1 MNFKNKIIGSYVVIV
16 LVLIIANTLVYNKIL
31 DVKSKLQILNEES
44 FKSITL
50 LLESD
55 RDAYRSNLALLTAI
69 NNNRLENLDK
79 YVNENVYKNLKQTVD
94 GFKKFH
100 KIAQKHLAK
109 STHSKFKTFYQQ
121 HKTLEK
127 DTKDLVQMVKDASYY
142 KAKKQYVKVY
152 LPDFRK
158 MRILL
163 DTFKDLSYK
172 NIAEEY
178 RETEDILHQSQQSF
192 IISALFSIIL
202 AILFSILLGR
212 AVGKSTAL
220 INEKF
225 ENLAGAEADLSMR
238 LSTDGLEK
246 EFVAVTENANKFIEK
261 LQLIVNNSKNISH
274 ENANIASEV
283 STAAMHV
290 GKNSEKQSYYVNRTA
305 QTGRELNEELKTS
318 VNDAK
323 NSQQELSKTSQQ
335 MNEMTSK
342 VNALQDAM
350 KGTMESEVVLQNKLE
365 QAAQNAN
372 EVKNVLEVIRDI
384 ADQTNLLALN
394 AAIEAARAGEHGRG
408 FAVVA
413 DEVRA
418 LAERTQKSLG
428 EIDAT
433 TNIVVQSVMEST
445 DEINS
450 NFKQVEQL
458 TTISD
463 ELQDTINSVV
473 SVLDSAVRSTEKSVQ
488 DYVEQAD
495 KVNYIVDEIE
505 KSNNLTEE
513 NTKSIQEVN
522 LATNQ
527 LESLSKELNTELMK
541 FKS

>member
-55 RDAYRSNLALLTAI
+55 RDAYQSNLALLTAI
-69 NNNRLENLDK
+69 NDNRLENLDK
-79 YVNENVYKNLKQTVD
+79 YVAQNVFKNLKKTLD
-94 GFKKFH
+94 KFTEFN
-100 KIAQKHLAK
+100 KIAKKHLAK
-109 STHSKFKTFYQQ
+109 NTHSQFNAFYKQ
-121 HKTLEK
+121 HKKLEK
-127 DTKDLVQMVKDASYY
+127 DTQELVKMVKAASYY
-142 KAKKQYVKVY
+142 KAKKTYVKSY
-152 LPDFRK
+152 LPDFKK

-163 DTFKDLSYK
+163 DTFKGLSYK
-172 NIAEEY
+172 NIAVEY
-178 RETEDILHQSQQSF
+178 KETEDILYQSQQSF
-192 IISALFSIIL
+192 ILSALFSIVL

-212 AVGKSTAL
+212 AVAKSTAL

-246 EFVAVTENANKFIEK
+246 EFAAVTQNANKFIEK
-261 LQLIVNNSKNISH
+261 LQLIVNNSKNISTK
-274 ENANIASEV
+274 NSDIASEV

-323 NSQQELSKTSQQ
+323 NSQQELSKTSEQ
-335 MNEMTSK
+335 MNEMTDK
-342 VNALQDAM
+342 VNVLQDAM
-350 KGTMESEVVLQNKLE
+350 QGTMQSEVVLKNKLE

-433 TNIVVQSVMEST
+433 TNVVVQSVMEST

-450 NFKQVEQL
+450 NFKKVEQL

-463 ELQDTINSVV
+463 ELQATINSVA
-473 SVLDSAVRSTEKSVQ
+473 SVLDSAIQSTDKSVQ
-488 DYVEQAD
+488 DYIEQAD
-495 KVNYIVDEIE
+495 KVNSIVDEIE
-505 KSNNLTEE
+505 KSNTLTEE

-527 LESLSKELNTELMK
+527 LESLSQKLNEELMK